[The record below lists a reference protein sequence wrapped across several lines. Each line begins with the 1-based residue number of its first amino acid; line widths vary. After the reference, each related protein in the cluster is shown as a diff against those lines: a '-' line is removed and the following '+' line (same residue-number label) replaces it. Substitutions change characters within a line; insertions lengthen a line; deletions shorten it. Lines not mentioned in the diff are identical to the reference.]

1 MIKNIFKLKNLY
13 LLIAVVALGYGG
25 YYFGTQNTENTTS
38 NKTLELTTVSIQK
51 GDLEKKEE
59 YNGTLRQ
66 TDSKVLNSP
75 MSGVVTYVPKEGTV
89 ISFGELLFAIDNKP
103 VILLEGTTP
112 FYRTLDLNSN
122 PGPDVLQL
130 EEALIYLGYAAEDFV
145 SDETFDEVTSK
156 MLNSLYID
164 YGIETKSDI
173 TPVEQ
178 VVINLKEA
186 EVESIEKII
195 DDGGISK
202 VFVDDKKKQLD
213 DLIENSS
220 VSTAEL
226 NDKKKKLDDAKEAA
240 TEESAAW
247 QVANN
252 LVDDYY
258 VQITLLQDLTNPKT
272 NAKSSSEREDE
283 IKVYEDLIEEQKR
296 IRDLEKGKESGI
308 DATEALAI
316 ETAQKAYDEELQ
328 VYNQGISATDALAIE
343 TAQKAYDDALD
354 EYNNGVD
361 QVSELAKA
369 KEELEELRLSSR
381 SETFSPTNAYA
392 SETSLI
398 VGSYINEVGSA
409 VGLNS
414 PLYNISSIGI
424 EVVFQVDAT
433 DQETVSLGDRVEI
446 ELPTDERVPTVISFI
461 DQVVT
466 QTQAG
471 EFIEVTLEVLNPEEI
486 ETYDQAPVKVFVITE
501 ISAGVLY
508 VPVNA
513 LLALAEGGYAL
524 EVYEGE
530 VETGTFNGESGVDTN
545 YIAVE
550 IGVFTDGF
558 VEVKGNIS
566 EGQVVVVPR

>member
-1 MIKNIFKLKNLY
+1 MMKNIFKLKNLY
-13 LLIAVVALGYGG
+13 LLIAVVALAYGG
-25 YYFGTQNTENTTS
+25 YYFGTQNTEAATS

-89 ISFGELLFAIDNKP
+89 ISFGQVLFAIDNKP

-164 YGIETKSDI
+164 YGIDTKSDI

-186 EVESIEKII
+186 EVESIENII
-195 DDGGISK
+195 EDGGISK
-202 VFVDDKKKQLD
+202 TFVDDKKKQLD
-213 DLIENSS
+213 DLIKNSS

-240 TEESAAW
+240 IEESAAW

-283 IKVYEDLIEEQKR
+283 IKVYEDLIEEQER

-316 ETAQKAYDEELQ
+316 ETAQKVYDDALQ

-409 VGLNS
+409 VALNS

-486 ETYDQAPVKVFVITE
+486 EAYDQAPVKVFVTTE
-501 ISAGVLY
+501 ISADVLY

>member
-1 MIKNIFKLKNLY
+1 MKNIFKLKNL
-13 LLIAVVALGYGG
+13 LTLVVVAALAYGG
-25 YYFGTQNTENTTS
+25 YSFGTQNSDTVTS
-38 NKTLELTTVSIQK
+38 NKTLELTTVSIKK

-89 ISFGELLFAIDNKP
+89 INFGEVLFAIDNKP
-103 VILLEGTTP
+103 VILLEGATP

-122 PGPDVLQL
+122 PGPDILQL

-145 SDETFDEVTSK
+145 PDETFNETTSN
-156 MLNSLYID
+156 MLNTLYVDYKID
-164 YGIETKSDI
+164 TKSEI
-173 TPVEQ
+173 TSAEQ
-178 VVINLKEA
+178 VAINLKEA

-195 DDGGISK
+195 EDGGISK
-202 VFVDDKKKQLD
+202 TFVDDKKKQLD

-220 VSTAEL
+220 VSITEL
-226 NDKKKKLDDAKEAA
+226 NDKKKRLDDAKEAA
-240 TEESAAW
+240 TEESAEW
-247 QVANN
+247 QAANN
-252 LVDDYY
+252 LVEDYY
-258 VQITLLQDLTNPKT
+258 IQITLLEDLTNPKT
-272 NAKSSSEREDE
+272 LAKSSSERQDE

-316 ETAQKAYDEELQ
+316 ETAQKAYDDALQ
-328 VYNQGISATDALAIE
+328 VYNQGISATEALAIE

-369 KEELEELRLSSR
+369 KEELRELKLASK

-392 SETSLI
+392 SETPII
-398 VGSYINEVGSA
+398 VGSYVNDVGSA

-424 EVVFQVDAT
+424 EVVFQVDAS
-433 DQETVSLGDRVEI
+433 DQETVSLGDSVEI
-446 ELPTDERVPTVISFI
+446 ELPTDEKVPTVISFI

-486 ETYDQAPVKVFVITE
+486 EAYDQAPVKVFVTTE
-501 ISAGVLY
+501 ISVGVLY

>member
-112 FYRTLDLNSN
+112 FYKTLDLNSN

-566 EGQVVVVPR
+566 EGQLVVVPR

>member
-558 VEVKGNIS
+558 VEVKGNIL
-566 EGQVVVVPR
+566 EGQLVVVPR

>member
-173 TPVEQ
+173 TTVEQ

-566 EGQVVVVPR
+566 EGQLVVVPR